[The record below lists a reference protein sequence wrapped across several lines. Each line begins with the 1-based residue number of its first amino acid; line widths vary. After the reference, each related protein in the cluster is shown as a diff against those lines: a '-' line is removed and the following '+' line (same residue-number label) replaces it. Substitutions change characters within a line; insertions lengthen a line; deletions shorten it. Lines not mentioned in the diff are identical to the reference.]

1 MAKKHEKM
9 ADQRKDFLHKL
20 SRRIVDK
27 NQVIMARIKTVTST
41 QASTYGCWPTD
52 NHSGRGLPDELGP

>member
-9 ADQRKDFLHKL
+9 ANQRKDFLHKL

-27 NQVIMARIKTVTST
+27 NQVIMARIVTVTST
-41 QASTYGCWPTD
+41 RASIC
-52 NHSGRGLPDELGP
+52 